1 MHTTSSD
8 VELKLIPVH
17 IFTVIAYTSPPETAS
32 RIINSMSYL
41 QRTLEEESR
50 FDTFI
55 KSMAMDCR
63 ELRRAWKAASASG
76 QAITVSDR
84 LLSVAVDGLIFI
96 NAILDNLDDYE
107 LRIHIRN
114 QLCRRPFRAEF
125 EALREIHEPAIVRQ
139 LDVFTALLQT
149 DAEWL
154 MEQYARQPKS
164 FINARDLFEVLLES
178 VKGTEGAATLT
189 QFLQHVLC
197 VRADASVRSRYIRF
211 LDATLATVLL
221 AGKGLDPDFCSCPV
235 PYLSFKELDRLLNT
249 TEVDALRQENLR
261 LQFQMTGLQDNHQ
274 LVLEEQASS
283 ITALR
288 AQVADLTTQLEGTR
302 KQSKQDSEA
311 TKKELESINDALR
324 DELLGA
330 QGKIVQLEAQVRLAQ
345 GSFLLRERMCRLP
358 QRMLQPWCIRMLH
371 RQS

>member
-1 MHTTSSD
+1 
-8 VELKLIPVH
+8 
-17 IFTVIAYTSPPETAS
+17 
-32 RIINSMSYL
+32 MSYL

-55 KSMAMDCR
+55 KAMAMDCR
-63 ELRRAWKAASASG
+63 ELRRAWKAASSNG
-76 QAITVSDR
+76 QTIMGSDR
-84 LLSVAVDGLIFI
+84 LLSAVVDGLIFI

-114 QLCRRPFRAEF
+114 QLCRRPFRVEF
-125 EALREIHEPAIVRQ
+125 EALREINEPAIVRQ

-178 VKGTEGAATLT
+178 VKGTEGVAALT
-189 QFLQHVLC
+189 QFLQHILC
-197 VRADASVRSRYIRF
+197 VRADASVRGRYIRF

-249 TEVDALRQENLR
+249 AEVDALRQENLR
-261 LQFQMTGLQDNHQ
+261 LQFQMTSLQDNHR
-274 LVLEEQASS
+274 LVIEEQASS
-283 ITALR
+283 ITTLR
-288 AQVADLTTQLEGTR
+288 ARLTELTTQLEGTR

-311 TKKELESINDALR
+311 AKRELEALNETLKNDLSK
-324 DELLGA
+324 A
-330 QGKIVQLEAQVRLAQ
+330 QERIAQLEAQVFHLPI
-345 GSFLLRERMCRLP
+345 LLPL
-358 QRMLQPWCIRMLH
+358 
-371 RQS
+371 RQ